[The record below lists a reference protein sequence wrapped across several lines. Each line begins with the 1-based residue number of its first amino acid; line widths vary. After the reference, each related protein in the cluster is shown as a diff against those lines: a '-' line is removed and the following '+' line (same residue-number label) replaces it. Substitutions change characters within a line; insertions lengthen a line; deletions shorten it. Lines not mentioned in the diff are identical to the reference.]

1 MKPLLPLAVSALLLA
16 HAAPRYAAAPP
27 RAKIKIN
34 MVSFGDDIENKN
46 WMPGYSHH
54 ERRYHTKESI
64 ETSLA
69 KLKEKGASAIY
80 WRLMWDG
87 APDDEIE
94 KYSFRVQVE
103 KDELRRQFVNTP
115 YAWDPHELR
124 WPVAV
129 AHKLGMKIYA
139 WIVPYNMGAPPGAYT
154 ELGIK
159 PGLVHYPA
167 VTITETQFPWMYSYL
182 RKNPQYQL
190 VDRTGKRYHYGVLEW
205 GYPEAR
211 RYWTNIV
218 QDIVGRYDVDGVY
231 IDTRT
236 ECMAP
241 DFADQFG
248 FNDPVVDEYK
258 RRYSVDIRTE
268 DFDLEKW
275 RALRGEYFTQLLR
288 ECSALIHAKGKLLS
302 LGTARGDYV
311 GFPLGNMRLEWK
323 KWISERIIDEL
334 HLDEQGWAWGRHG
347 YGYLT
352 DPVTGRGLRP
362 IDEMI
367 RTDYGPLAKQHGV
380 KLYFKPGLYP
390 NQNDAW
396 KERVAAMP
404 EFDGVI
410 ERPNYK

>member
-1 MKPLLPLAVSALLLA
+1 
-16 HAAPRYAAAPP
+16 
-27 RAKIKIN
+27 

-54 ERRYHTKESI
+54 VQRYHTKESI
-64 ETSLA
+64 EASMA
-69 KLKEKGASAIY
+69 KLKEKGASVIY

-94 KYSFRVQVE
+94 KYSFRVQAE
-103 KDELRRQFVNTP
+103 KDALRRQFVNTP

-139 WIVPYNMGAPPGAYT
+139 WIVPYNMGSPPGAYT

-159 PGLVHYPA
+159 PALVHYPA

-258 RRYSVDIRTE
+258 RRHGVDIRTE

-275 RALRGEYFTQLLR
+275 RALRGEYLTQLLR

-302 LGTARGDYV
+302 MGTARGDYV
-311 GFPLGNMRLEWK
+311 GFPLGNMKLEWK
-323 KWISERIIDEL
+323 KWITERIIDEL

-352 DPVTGRGLRP
+352 DPVTGRNLRP

-390 NQNDAW
+390 NQDAAW

-404 EFDGVI
+404 EFHGVI
-410 ERPNYK
+410 ERPNYQ

>member
-1 MKPLLPLAVSALLLA
+1 MSTQVTWLRFHLFRWKPRCRLFQYEIGQRSPNFILENRLMKPLLPLAVSALLLA
-16 HAAPRYAAAPP
+16 HAAPHSAAGPSG
-27 RAKIKIN
+27 AKTKIN
-34 MVSFGDDIENKN
+34 MISFGDDIENKN

-139 WIVPYNMGAPPGAYT
+139 WIVPYNMGAPPGAYA

-205 GYPEAR
+205 VYPEAR
-211 RYWTNIV
+211 RYWTTIV

-258 RRYSVDIRTE
+258 RRYSVDIRME

-275 RALRGEYFTQLLR
+275 RALRGEYFTHLLR
-288 ECSALIHAKGKLLS
+288 EC
-302 LGTARGDYV
+302 
-311 GFPLGNMRLEWK
+311 
-323 KWISERIIDEL
+323 
-334 HLDEQGWAWGRHG
+334 
-347 YGYLT
+347 
-352 DPVTGRGLRP
+352 
-362 IDEMI
+362 
-367 RTDYGPLAKQHGV
+367 
-380 KLYFKPGLYP
+380 
-390 NQNDAW
+390 
-396 KERVAAMP
+396 
-404 EFDGVI
+404 
-410 ERPNYK
+410 